1 MKKVLIFAY
10 YWPPFASSG
19 VQRWLKFV
27 KYLRHFGWEPIVVT
41 PREGNSPY
49 LDATLSVDIPEN
61 LQVIKT
67 ETAEPFGIY
76 NLLQGKRKNEPIAQ
90 GMIGIRDSQNPYK
103 KLAKWVRA
111 NFFIPD
117 ARVGWKDYAI
127 EAGKSVI
134 EKEKIDVIV
143 TTGPP
148 HSAHLIGLA
157 LKKQYGLPW
166 VADLR
171 DPWTNIY
178 YNKSLPRTKW
188 AAQKDKKLEDEC
200 VINANAITVT
210 SKGTAAEFS
219 DRNSNIYTIYNG
231 YDDSDLSYEAPKPT
245 EKFVLRHV
253 GNFFPYLD
261 SPGLWTAI
269 AEKQKEIT
277 NFENLFELNFVG
289 SVAPEVMNSIEKAG
303 ISHLVTATPFV
314 PHHEAV
320 KLMRNATA
328 LLFVLFNDAHNHAL
342 VPGKTFEYIASG
354 SQLLCIGNPQS
365 EVAEIL
371 AQSRQATTAD
381 YHNHILLKSE
391 FTKLFNGWLQNNKT
405 AVKFNLEEDSP
416 YRRFNLTRQMA
427 DLFDNLTL
435 KFSK

>member
-1 MKKVLIFAY
+1 
-10 YWPPFASSG
+10 
-19 VQRWLKFV
+19 
-27 KYLRHFGWEPIVVT
+27 
-41 PREGNSPY
+41 
-49 LDATLSVDIPEN
+49 
-61 LQVIKT
+61 
-67 ETAEPFGIY
+67 
-76 NLLQGKRKNEPIAQ
+76 
-90 GMIGIRDSQNPYK
+90 
-103 KLAKWVRA
+103 
-111 NFFIPD
+111 
-117 ARVGWKDYAI
+117 
-127 EAGKSVI
+127 
-134 EKEKIDVIV
+134 
-143 TTGPP
+143 
-148 HSAHLIGLA
+148 
-157 LKKQYGLPW
+157 
-166 VADLR
+166 
-171 DPWTNIY
+171 
-178 YNKSLPRTKW
+178 
-188 AAQKDKKLEDEC
+188 
-200 VINANAITVT
+200 
-210 SKGTAAEFS
+210 
-219 DRNSNIYTIYNG
+219 
-231 YDDSDLSYEAPKPT
+231 
-245 EKFVLRHV
+245 
-253 GNFFPYLD
+253 LD